1 MSIQVSRVGSL
12 GTIKSRGT
20 LRDVMK
26 LGRGAPGG
34 PTLGP
39 EGVENVSI
47 VDVDGEG
54 PLSDT
59 RPKAGSEGISGDGVL
74 LSVIVES

>member
-20 LRDVMK
+20 LRDVIK
-26 LGRGAPGG
+26 PGRGAPGG
-34 PTLGP
+34 PTLRP

-47 VDVDGEG
+47 ADVDGEG
-54 PLSDT
+54 PLSDA
-59 RPKAGSEGISGDGVL
+59 RPKAGSEAISGEGVL
-74 LSVIVES
+74 LSVMVES